1 MIFAVKVK
9 ISPVDQD
16 QGDRRGT
23 TISKPSHF
31 GVLDFDPHTHTHM
44 GATAT
49 KADILPTV
57 TSEHCTETSILSGLS
72 GKIPMGVPLVRRWC
86 NGLPIRIHA
95 ARTPRALS
103 WQGPSKRLRQ
113 WVWIPARCCPRQ
125 SDPRRL
131 QSDPR
136 RLSNR
141 LQCNHRWL
149 WMGWICLGE

>member
-1 MIFAVKVK
+1 MIFTVKVK

-16 QGDRRGT
+16 LGDRRGT

-31 GVLDFDPHTHTHM
+31 GVPDFDPHAHTRM
-44 GATAT
+44 GATAIKRIFYQQSRVST
-49 KADILPTV
+49 
-57 TSEHCTETSILSGLS
+57 TETSILS

-103 WQGPSKRLRQ
+103 CQGPSKRLRQ

-136 RLSNR
+136 RLSDR

-149 WMGWICLGE
+149 WMGWIHLGE

>member
-23 TISKPSHF
+23 TISKPVNHPIL
-31 GVLDFDPHTHTHM
+31 VYLILIHTHTRM

-57 TSEHCTETSILSGLS
+57 TSEHCTETSILSGT
-72 GKIPMGVPLVRRWC
+72 IPMGVPLVRRWC

-103 WQGPSKRLRQ
+103 CQGPSKRLRQ

-125 SDPRRL
+125 SDPRCL

-136 RLSNR
+136 RLSER